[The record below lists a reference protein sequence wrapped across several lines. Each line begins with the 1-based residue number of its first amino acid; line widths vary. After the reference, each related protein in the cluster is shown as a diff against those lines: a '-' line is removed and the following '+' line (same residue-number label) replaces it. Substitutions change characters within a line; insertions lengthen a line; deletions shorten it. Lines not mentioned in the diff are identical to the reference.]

1 MRSISALVLASVL
14 AGCVS
19 RPPDGGREV
28 RLTRDATDVEHC
40 KHIGA
45 VQSVP
50 PYALP
55 GDDLEQIRSRTV
67 AIGADTVL
75 LNASRKAGT
84 SGIAYRCRA
93 S

>member
-1 MRSISALVLASVL
+1 MRCVASIIVAIALCGCASS
-14 AGCVS
+14 GSVS
-19 RPPDGGREV
+19 HGV
-28 RLTRDATDVEHC
+28 RVTRNAADVERC

-50 PYALP
+50 PYSLP
-55 GDDLEQIRSRTV
+55 GEDLERIRNRAV

-75 LNASRKAGT
+75 LNTMRGESR
-84 SGIAYRCRA
+84 SGIAYLCRT

>member
-1 MRSISALVLASVL
+1 MRCVAIMLLVIAVCGCAGTSSVRH
-14 AGCVS
+14 GIRV
-19 RPPDGGREV
+19 
-28 RLTRDATDVEHC
+28 TRNAADVEHC

-50 PYALP
+50 PYSLP
-55 GDDLEQIRSRTV
+55 GEDLERIRNR
-67 AIGADTVL
+67 AIEVNADTVL
-75 LNASRKAGT
+75 LDGSRGESV

>member
-1 MRSISALVLASVL
+1 MRIVCSILVVSLFGCTTAAS
-14 AGCVS
+14 
-19 RPPDGGREV
+19 GGHDVRVTRNAAEV
-28 RLTRDATDVEHC
+28 ERC

-55 GDDLEQIRSRTV
+55 GDDMEQIRSRTIAV
-67 AIGADTVL
+67 GADTVL
-75 LNASRKAGT
+75 INTSRKASL
-84 SGIAYRCRA
+84 SGVAYRCRT

>member
-1 MRSISALVLASVL
+1 MRSVAAIVLLASL
-14 AGCVS
+14 CACTSTAS
-19 RPPDGGREV
+19 RNHGV
-28 RLTRDATDVEHC
+28 QVTRNAADVEHC

-55 GDDLEQIRSRTV
+55 GEDIEQIRSRTIAV
-67 AIGADTVL
+67 GADTVL
-75 LNASRKAGT
+75 LDTSRSVST
-84 SGIAYRCRA
+84 YGIAYRCKT

>member
-1 MRSISALVLASVL
+1 MRCIAVILFAALLLGCTTTAP
-14 AGCVS
+14 AG
-19 RPPDGGREV
+19 RDV
-28 RLTRDATDVEHC
+28 RLTRDVADVEHC

-45 VQSVP
+45 VQTIP
-50 PYALP
+50 PYAVP
-55 GDDLEQIRSRTV
+55 GDDLEQLRSQTV

-75 LNASRKAGT
+75 LQKSRKAST

>member
-1 MRSISALVLASVL
+1 MRGVATMLIAITLCGCASSSSVSHGVRVTRNSA
-14 AGCVS
+14 
-19 RPPDGGREV
+19 
-28 RLTRDATDVEHC
+28 DVERC

-50 PYALP
+50 PYSLP
-55 GDDLEQIRSRTV
+55 GEDLERIRNRAV

-75 LNASRKAGT
+75 LNTSRRDAASGV
-84 SGIAYRCRA
+84 AYRCRT